1 MALPHN
7 FPSFKLLGM
16 AAACRR
22 NFSSML
28 AIKTSRSMPAASNV
42 PRVAPSVSQVPSM
55 GLLPALVGFEL
66 MGGVASLEGE
76 AATQQKQPAIVNN
89 QHQTTVLVVI
99 VLPGCG
105 RVVVWS
111 VGVNSSWSWS
121 NDVEFTL

>member
-1 MALPHN
+1 
-7 FPSFKLLGM
+7 
-16 AAACRR
+16 
-22 NFSSML
+22 
-28 AIKTSRSMPAASNV
+28 
-42 PRVAPSVSQVPSM
+42 M

>member
-66 MGGVASLEGE
+66 MGCVASLEGE

-99 VLPGCG
+99 VL
-105 RVVVWS
+105 RVVVVWS
-111 VGVNSSWSWS
+111 CGRWVLTVHGHGQTTWS
-121 NDVEFTL
+121 L

>member
-111 VGVNSSWSWS
+111 VGANSSWSWS